1 MPPSNVATS
10 SSNAI
15 VTITTTATAGAGA
28 STLDPAAI
36 TDPVPAPSHLSLTV
50 GGSSISHKGKER
62 SPASDQPSAT
72 EIPFPVGRAPSY
84 FDRYPRQMSH
94 PTPQRHNP
102 HGRAMR
108 TLASSTSTLHSDLS
122 SNSNFANVTLTGS
135 SGRSDLHLSS
145 SRHTHTHTDD
155 LVLKSPPPRRR
166 SRRVSNRRSS
176 GEHRSD
182 HSYLRISDSS
192 SLTQIETPPQTP
204 IDLSAPRPLFDPFSV
219 VVSAPVSGVE
229 TMDALVDGMNNFGKD
244 DMFMGSGGISRPTR
258 SKDKFHPLFQPPLP
272 TPPPGVTLGG
282 GLSRKVSSKSR
293 VSRHD
298 DGADTDNDADDDD
311 EMQPRTTKTLSARQS
326 SRPKVARPTSPTVTA
341 GSSLPRSTDSSPPP
355 SPVPSRSDT
364 KSVTPSISDIIR
376 AYAPLGQ
383 QARSRLST
391 ARDSIKVSSHDHE
404 TVYEEQESEPEPVS
418 AAEEAEL
425 VSRTSVDSIA
435 EEVRTTLR
443 NQTTSPVV
451 QAPALSSQSSRSRH
465 SFMSEQSAPGSP
477 WSEGRRTTPHVGA
490 DPSEETAM
498 VDVTPPRT
506 QSQAIAEYLRSVRLT
521 TLLKLTR
528 PPHASVE
535 NPLVVSLSDL
545 GSSTGYPLVVFLG
558 LGGVRYISGLY
569 DEMAECLGIRL
580 ITIDR

>member
-1 MPPSNVATS
+1 MPPSDVATP
-10 SSNAI
+10 SSNATGI
-15 VTITTTATAGAGA
+15 VTITTTATAGARA
-28 STLDPAAI
+28 STLDPAA
-36 TDPVPAPSHLSLTV
+36 TTAAPAPTAAPSHLSLTV
-50 GGSSISHKGKER
+50 GGSYKGKER

-102 HGRAMR
+102 HERAMR
-108 TLASSTSTLHSDLS
+108 TLASTSTLHSDLS

-145 SRHTHTHTDD
+145 FRYTHTDD

-176 GEHRSD
+176 GEHRPD
-182 HSYLRISDSS
+182 LRISDSS

-204 IDLSAPRPLFDPFSV
+204 IDQSAPRPLFDPFSV

-244 DMFMGSGGISRPTR
+244 DMFMGSGGISSRPTR
-258 SKDKFHPLFQPPLP
+258 GKDKFHPLYQPPLP

-282 GLSRKVSSKSR
+282 GLSRKASSKSR

-298 DGADTDNDADDDD
+298 DGADADNDADDDD
-311 EMQPRTTKTLSARQS
+311 ETRPRIIKTHSARQS
-326 SRPKVARPTSPTVTA
+326 SRPKVATPTSPTVTA
-341 GSSLPRSTDSSPPP
+341 GSSLPRSTNITPPP

-364 KSVTPSISDIIR
+364 KSITPSISEIIR
-376 AYAPLGQ
+376 AYAPLEQ

-391 ARDSIKVSSHDHE
+391 RDSIKASSHGHE

-435 EEVRTTLR
+435 EEVRMTLR

-451 QAPALSSQSSRSRH
+451 QAFALSSQSSRSRH
-465 SFMSEQSAPGSP
+465 SFMSEQSVPGSA
-477 WSEGRRTTPHVGA
+477 WSEGRRTSPSHVGA
-490 DPSEETAM
+490 DLSQETTT

-528 PPHASVE
+528 PPHASVD

-545 GSSTGYPLVVFLG
+545 GSSTGYPLVIFLG